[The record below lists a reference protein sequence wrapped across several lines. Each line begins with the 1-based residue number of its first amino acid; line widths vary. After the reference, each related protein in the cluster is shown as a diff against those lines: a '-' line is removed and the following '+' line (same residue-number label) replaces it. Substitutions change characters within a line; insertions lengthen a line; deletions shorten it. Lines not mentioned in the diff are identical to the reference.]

1 MKIRIR
7 RRDGITQTYHV
18 RMRALKKLAPEG
30 LFTISYEYDEGQDLF
45 RAKKPTAWGKQ
56 PMKMLKEYPEL
67 VTLTRESG
75 IKNVVFKPDIR
86 TLEDKRKKKGF
97 IGRFIPKQNII
108 ELSIAP
114 GYDAWNK
121 TATIEST
128 DELAHTL
135 LHEIQH
141 KKDYDRRIK
150 DWETA
155 KLYHVLGTKNV
166 REDRAEDAAD
176 RLHKELTE
184 QKRTANKRTEE
195 SFQKI
200 FS

>member
-97 IGRFIPKQNII
+97 VGRFIPKQNII
-108 ELSIAP
+108 EMSIAP

-121 TATIEST
+121 TAPAVDT

-135 LHEIQH
+135 LHELRMLGKIEQ
-141 KKDYDRRIK
+141 KTRLIDCIK
-150 DWETA
+150 SLQN
-155 KLYHVLGTKNV
+155 K
-166 REDRAEDAAD
+166 
-176 RLHKELTE
+176 KELLTRE
-184 QKRTANKRTEE
+184 LKNHSKKYFH
-195 SFQKI
+195 SP
-200 FS
+200 